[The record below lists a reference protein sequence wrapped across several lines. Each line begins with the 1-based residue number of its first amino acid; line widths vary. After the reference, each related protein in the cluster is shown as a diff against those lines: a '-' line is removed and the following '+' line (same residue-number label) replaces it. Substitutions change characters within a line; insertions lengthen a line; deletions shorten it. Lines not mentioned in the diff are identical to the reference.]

1 MKKVLISNEC
11 YPIELDNNL
20 NPAPLRSNSLLRNA
34 YCIKEES
41 EVYINGEHKY
51 TAKPGDIIISF
62 MVLKIDTIKQ
72 NIFQYRENYLK
83 ITL

>member
-1 MKKVLISNEC
+1 MSNEC

-20 NPAPLRSNSLLRNA
+20 NPALLRSDSLLRNA
-34 YCIKEES
+34 YYIKEES